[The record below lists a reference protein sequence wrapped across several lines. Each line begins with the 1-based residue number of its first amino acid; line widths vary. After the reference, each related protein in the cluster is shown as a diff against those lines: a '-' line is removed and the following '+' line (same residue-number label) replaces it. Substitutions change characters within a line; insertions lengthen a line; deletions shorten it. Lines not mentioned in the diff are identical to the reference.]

1 MKLKDIKLFKEKNPE
16 SKQKRSLKRS
26 HIIEVVAA
34 IFIIIFL
41 NIIGNYLYVRFDLT
55 SEKRYTLSK
64 ATKRLLKGIDETVLV
79 RVYLEGNELPPDFVR
94 LQNETKEMLNQF
106 RAYNKYIEYEFVN
119 PTDFDDPKEQ
129 KVFYQKLAQ
138 KGIQPSRIELKT
150 PDGIKQQL
158 VIPAA
163 DVFFKGQE
171 TSVQLLLGQS
181 YVSDAELINNSIQSL
196 EYTLTDAIRR
206 LGRGEKQRIAFLQG
220 HGELERH
227 AIYDIQLALTDYYAM
242 ENITLDGNVNALTER
257 VISASDSTDIDFRN
271 KFKLLVVP
279 KPTKPFSDEDL
290 YIIDQFVMYGGR
302 VLWLVDA
309 LDIEMD
315 SLATRSQA
323 MAMRTD
329 LGLGFDE
336 MMFTYGVRINPNLVM
351 DIRCMPIPMAGGS
364 MGNNPQIGFRP
375 WYYFPEVVPL
385 SKHPIVKNL
394 DVIKTEFVNSIDII
408 DNEIRK
414 TVLLTTSEYS
424 RVVNAPA
431 VVDLNIAQTE
441 PDPRL
446 FNKSNLPIAVLLEGS
461 FKSPWKNRLA
471 PSFTEIPE
479 MGYRSE
485 GEPNKM
491 IVISDGD
498 VIKNAFNYKQNF
510 PYPLGYDKYTNILYA
525 NKTFILNAI
534 NYLCGD
540 EDYMESR
547 SREIKIRKLNVAKIK
562 ENRSMY
568 QVLNTVVPIVIVIL
582 AGVVI
587 MIVRKNRYKKKY

>member
-1 MKLKDIKLFKEKNPE
+1 MKFKDIKLFKRKDTD

-26 HIIEVVAA
+26 HLIELFAA
-34 IFIIIFL
+34 IFVIIFL
-41 NIIGNYLYVRFDLT
+41 NIIGNYIYTRFDLT
-55 SEKRYTLSK
+55 SEKRYTLSN
-64 ATKRLLKGIDETVLV
+64 ATKRLLKDIDETVLV

-129 KVFYQKLAQ
+129 QVFYQKLAQ
-138 KGIQPSRIELKT
+138 KGIQPSQIEIKT
-150 PDGIKQQL
+150 PDGLKQQL

-163 DVFFKGQE
+163 DVMYKGQE
-171 TSVQLLLGQS
+171 TSVQLLLGQR
-181 YVSDAELINNSIQSL
+181 YVSEAELINNSVQAL

-206 LGRGEKQRIAFLQG
+206 LSRTDKQRIAFLQG

-242 ENITLDGNVNALTER
+242 ENITLDGNINSLTER
-257 VISASDSTDIDFRN
+257 VIDSKDSTNISFRN

-302 VLWLVDA
+302 VLWLIDG

-315 SLATRSQA
+315 SLANRSQT
-323 MAMRTD
+323 MAMRMD

-336 MMFTYGVRINPNLVM
+336 MMFTYGVRINSNLIM

-364 MGNNPQIGFRP
+364 MGNNPQIEFRP

-394 DVIKTEFVNSIDII
+394 DVIKSEFVNSIDII

-414 TVLLTTSEYS
+414 TVLLTTSEYT

-431 VVDLNIAQTE
+431 VVDLNVAQTE

-446 FNKSNLPIAVLLEGS
+446 FNKANLPIAVLLEGA
-461 FKSPWKNRLA
+461 FKSPWKNRLS
-471 PSFTEIPE
+471 PTFTDIPE

-485 GEPNKM
+485 GDTTKM

-498 VIKNAFNYKQNF
+498 IIKNAFNYRQNY
-510 PYPLGYDKYTNILYA
+510 PYPLGYDKYTNTMYA

-547 SREIKIRKLNVAKIK
+547 SREIKIRKLNVAQIK
-562 ENRSMY
+562 ENRLMY
-568 QVLNTVVPIVIVIL
+568 QVINTVVPIVIVIVS
-582 AGVVI
+582 GVA
-587 MIVRKNRYKKKY
+587 IVLIRKNRYKKK

>member
-1 MKLKDIKLFKEKNPE
+1 MKLKDIKLFKRKDAG

-26 HIIEVVAA
+26 HLIELFAG
-34 IFIIIFL
+34 IFVIIFL
-41 NIIGNYLYVRFDLT
+41 NVIGNYIYTRFDLT

-64 ATKRLLKGIDETVLV
+64 ATKRLLKDIDETVLV

-106 RAYNKYIEYEFVN
+106 RAYNKYVEYEFVN

-129 KVFYQKLAQ
+129 QVFYQKLAQ
-138 KGIQPSRIELKT
+138 KGIQPSQIEIKT

-163 DVFFKGQE
+163 DVMYKGQE
-171 TSVQLLLGQS
+171 TSVQLLLGQR
-181 YVSDAELINNSIQSL
+181 YVSDVELINNSVQAL

-206 LGRGEKQRIAFLQG
+206 LSRVEKQRIAFLQG

-242 ENITLDGNVNALTER
+242 ENITLDGNINSLTER
-257 VISASDSTDIDFRN
+257 VINPKDSTSISFRN

-302 VLWLVDA
+302 VLWLIDG

-315 SLATRSQA
+315 SLANRSQT
-323 MAMRTD
+323 MAMRMD

-336 MMFTYGVRINPNLVM
+336 MMFTYGVRVNSNLIM
-351 DIRCMPIPMAGGS
+351 DIRCMPVPMAGGS
-364 MGNNPQIGFRP
+364 MGNNPQIEFRP

-394 DVIKTEFVNSIDII
+394 DVIKSEFVNSIDII

-414 TVLLTTSEYS
+414 TVLLTTSEYT

-431 VVDLNIAQTE
+431 VVDLNVAQTE

-446 FNKSNLPIAVLLEGS
+446 FNKANLPIAVLLEGA
-461 FKSPWKNRLA
+461 FKSPWKNRLS
-471 PSFTEIPE
+471 PTFTDIPE

-485 GEPNKM
+485 GDTTKM

-498 VIKNAFNYKQNF
+498 IIKNAFNYRQNY
-510 PYPLGYDKYTNILYA
+510 PYPLGYDKYTNTMYA

-547 SREIKIRKLNVAKIK
+547 SREIKIRKLNVAQIK
-562 ENRSMY
+562 ENRLMY
-568 QVLNTVVPIVIVIL
+568 QVINTVVPIVIVIVS
-582 AGVVI
+582 GVA
-587 MIVRKNRYKKKY
+587 IVLIRKNRYKKK

>member
-1 MKLKDIKLFKEKNPE
+1 MKLKDIKLFKRKDAD

-26 HIIEVVAA
+26 HLIELFAT
-34 IFIIIFL
+34 IFVIIFL
-41 NIIGNYLYVRFDLT
+41 NIIGNYIYTRFDLT
-55 SEKRYTLSK
+55 SEKRYTLSN
-64 ATKRLLKGIDETVLV
+64 ATKRLLKDIDETVLV

-106 RAYNKYIEYEFVN
+106 RAYNKYVEYEFVN

-129 KVFYQKLAQ
+129 QVFYQKLAQ
-138 KGIQPSRIELKT
+138 KGIQPSQIEIKT

-163 DVFFKGQE
+163 DVMYKGQE
-171 TSVQLLLGQS
+171 TSVQLLLGQR
-181 YVSDAELINNSIQSL
+181 YVSDVELINNSVQAL

-206 LGRGEKQRIAFLQG
+206 LSRVEKQRIAFLQG

-242 ENITLDGNVNALTER
+242 ENITLDGNINSLTER
-257 VISASDSTDIDFRN
+257 VINPKDSTSISFRN

-302 VLWLVDA
+302 VLWLIDG

-315 SLATRSQA
+315 SLANRSQT
-323 MAMRTD
+323 MAMRMD

-336 MMFTYGVRINPNLVM
+336 MMFTYGVRVNSNLIM
-351 DIRCMPIPMAGGS
+351 DIRCMPVPMAGGS
-364 MGNNPQIGFRP
+364 MGNNPQIEFRP

-394 DVIKTEFVNSIDII
+394 DVIKSEFVNSIDII

-414 TVLLTTSEYS
+414 TVLLTTSEYT

-431 VVDLNIAQTE
+431 VVDLNVAQTE

-446 FNKSNLPIAVLLEGS
+446 FNKANLPIAVLLEGA
-461 FKSPWKNRLA
+461 FKSPWKNRLS
-471 PSFTEIPE
+471 PTFTDIPE

-485 GEPNKM
+485 GDTTKM

-498 VIKNAFNYKQNF
+498 IIKNAFNYRQNY
-510 PYPLGYDKYTNILYA
+510 PYPLGYDKYTNTMYA

-547 SREIKIRKLNVAKIK
+547 SREIKIRKLNVAQIK
-562 ENRSMY
+562 ENRLMY
-568 QVLNTVVPIVIVIL
+568 QVINTVVPIVIVIVS
-582 AGVVI
+582 GVTI
-587 MIVRKNRYKKKY
+587 LLIRKNRYKKK

>member
-1 MKLKDIKLFKEKNPE
+1 MKLKDIKLFKRKDAD

-26 HIIEVVAA
+26 HLIELFAG
-34 IFIIIFL
+34 IFVIIFL
-41 NIIGNYLYVRFDLT
+41 NVIGNYIYTRFDLT

-64 ATKRLLKGIDETVLV
+64 ATKRLLKDIDETVLV

-106 RAYNKYIEYEFVN
+106 RAYNKYVEYEFVN

-129 KVFYQKLAQ
+129 QVFYQKLAQ
-138 KGIQPSRIELKT
+138 KGIQPSQIEIKT

-163 DVFFKGQE
+163 DVMYKGQE
-171 TSVQLLLGQS
+171 TSVQLLLGQR
-181 YVSDAELINNSIQSL
+181 YVSDVELINNSVQAL

-206 LGRGEKQRIAFLQG
+206 LSRVEKQRIAFLQG

-242 ENITLDGNVNALTER
+242 ENITLDGNINSLTER
-257 VISASDSTDIDFRN
+257 VINPKDSTSISFRN

-302 VLWLVDA
+302 VLWLIDG

-315 SLATRSQA
+315 SLANRSQT
-323 MAMRTD
+323 MAMRMD

-336 MMFTYGVRINPNLVM
+336 MMFTYGVRVNSNLIM
-351 DIRCMPIPMAGGS
+351 DIRCMPVPMAGGS
-364 MGNNPQIGFRP
+364 MGNNPQIEFRP

-394 DVIKTEFVNSIDII
+394 DVIKSEFVNSIDII

-414 TVLLTTSEYS
+414 TVLLTTSEYT

-431 VVDLNIAQTE
+431 VVDLNVAQTE

-446 FNKSNLPIAVLLEGS
+446 FNKANLPIAVLLEGA
-461 FKSPWKNRLA
+461 FKSPWKNRLS
-471 PSFTEIPE
+471 PTFTDIPE

-485 GEPNKM
+485 GDTTKM

-498 VIKNAFNYKQNF
+498 IIKNAFNYRQNY
-510 PYPLGYDKYTNILYA
+510 PYPLGYDKYTNTMYA

-547 SREIKIRKLNVAKIK
+547 SREIKIRKLNVAQIK
-562 ENRSMY
+562 ENRLMY
-568 QVLNTVVPIVIVIL
+568 QVINTVVPIVIVIVS
-582 AGVVI
+582 GVTI
-587 MIVRKNRYKKKY
+587 LLIRKNRYKKK

>member
-1 MKLKDIKLFKEKNPE
+1 MKLKDIKLFKRKDAG

-26 HIIEVVAA
+26 HLIELFAG
-34 IFIIIFL
+34 IFVIIFL
-41 NIIGNYLYVRFDLT
+41 NVIGNYIYTRFDLT

-64 ATKRLLKGIDETVLV
+64 ATKRLLKDIDETVLV

-106 RAYNKYIEYEFVN
+106 RAYNKYVEYEFVN
-119 PTDFDDPKEQ
+119 PTDFDDPKAQ
-129 KVFYQKLAQ
+129 QVFYQKLAQ
-138 KGIQPSRIELKT
+138 KGIQPSQIEIKT

-163 DVFFKGQE
+163 DVMYKGQE
-171 TSVQLLLGQS
+171 TSVQLLLGQR
-181 YVSDAELINNSIQSL
+181 YVSEAELINNSVQAL

-206 LGRGEKQRIAFLQG
+206 LSRTEKQRIAFLQG

-242 ENITLDGNVNALTER
+242 ENITLDGNINSLTER
-257 VISASDSTDIDFRN
+257 VINPKDSTSISFRN

-302 VLWLVDA
+302 VLWLIDG

-315 SLATRSQA
+315 SLANRSQT
-323 MAMRTD
+323 MAMRMD

-336 MMFTYGVRINPNLVM
+336 MMFTYGVRVNSNLIM
-351 DIRCMPIPMAGGS
+351 DIRCMPVPMAGGS
-364 MGNNPQIGFRP
+364 MGNNPQIEFRP

-394 DVIKTEFVNSIDII
+394 DVIKSEFVNSIDII

-414 TVLLTTSEYS
+414 TVLLTTSEYT

-431 VVDLNIAQTE
+431 VVDLNVAQTE

-446 FNKSNLPIAVLLEGS
+446 FNKANLPIAVLLEGA
-461 FKSPWKNRLA
+461 FKSPWKNRLS
-471 PSFTEIPE
+471 PTFTDIPE

-485 GEPNKM
+485 GDTTKM

-498 VIKNAFNYKQNF
+498 IIKNAFNYRQNY
-510 PYPLGYDKYTNILYA
+510 PYPLGYDKYTNTMYA

-547 SREIKIRKLNVAKIK
+547 SREIKIRKLNVAQIK
-562 ENRSMY
+562 ENRLMY
-568 QVLNTVVPIVIVIL
+568 QVINAVVPIVIVIIS
-582 AGVVI
+582 GVTI
-587 MIVRKNRYKKKY
+587 LLIRKNRYKKK

>member
-1 MKLKDIKLFKEKNPE
+1 MKLKDIKLFKRKDAD

-26 HIIEVVAA
+26 HLIELFAG
-34 IFIIIFL
+34 IFVIIFL
-41 NIIGNYLYVRFDLT
+41 NVIGNYIYTRFDLT

-64 ATKRLLKGIDETVLV
+64 ATKRLLKDIDETVLV

-106 RAYNKYIEYEFVN
+106 RAYNKYVEYEFVN

-129 KVFYQKLAQ
+129 QVFYQKLAQ
-138 KGIQPSRIELKT
+138 KGIQPSQIEIKT

-163 DVFFKGQE
+163 DVMYKGQE
-171 TSVQLLLGQS
+171 TSVQLLLGQR
-181 YVSDAELINNSIQSL
+181 YVSDVELINNSVQAL

-206 LGRGEKQRIAFLQG
+206 LSRVEKQRIAFLQG

-242 ENITLDGNVNALTER
+242 ENITLDGNINSLTER
-257 VISASDSTDIDFRN
+257 VINPKDSTSISFRN

-302 VLWLVDA
+302 VLWLIDG

-315 SLATRSQA
+315 SLANRSQT
-323 MAMRTD
+323 MAMRMD

-336 MMFTYGVRINPNLVM
+336 MMFTYGVRVNSNLIM
-351 DIRCMPIPMAGGS
+351 DIRCMPVPMAGGS
-364 MGNNPQIGFRP
+364 MGNNPQIEFRP

-394 DVIKTEFVNSIDII
+394 DVIKSEFVNSIDII

-414 TVLLTTSEYS
+414 TVLLTTSEYT

-431 VVDLNIAQTE
+431 VVDLNVAQTE

-446 FNKSNLPIAVLLEGS
+446 FNKANLPIAVLLEGA
-461 FKSPWKNRLA
+461 FKSPWKNRLS
-471 PSFTEIPE
+471 PTFTDIPE
-479 MGYRSE
+479 MGYRGE
-485 GEPNKM
+485 GDTTKM

-498 VIKNAFNYKQNF
+498 IIKNAFNYRQNY
-510 PYPLGYDKYTNILYA
+510 PYPLGYDKYTNTMYA

-547 SREIKIRKLNVAKIK
+547 SREIKIRKLNVAQIK
-562 ENRSMY
+562 ENRLAY
-568 QVLNTVVPIVIVIL
+568 QVINVVVPIVIVIIS
-582 AGVVI
+582 GVTI
-587 MIVRKNRYKKKY
+587 LLIRKNRYKKK

>member
-1 MKLKDIKLFKEKNPE
+1 MKFKDIKLFKRKDTD

-26 HIIEVVAA
+26 HLIELFAA
-34 IFIIIFL
+34 IFVIIFL
-41 NIIGNYLYVRFDLT
+41 NIIGNYIYTRFDLT
-55 SEKRYTLSK
+55 SEKRYTLSN
-64 ATKRLLKGIDETVLV
+64 ATKRLLKDIDETVLV

-129 KVFYQKLAQ
+129 QVFYQKLAQ
-138 KGIQPSRIELKT
+138 KGIQPSQIEIKT
-150 PDGIKQQL
+150 PDGLKQQL

-163 DVFFKGQE
+163 DVMYKGQE
-171 TSVQLLLGQS
+171 TSVQLLLGQR
-181 YVSDAELINNSIQSL
+181 YVSEAELINNSVQAL

-206 LGRGEKQRIAFLQG
+206 LSRTEKQRIAFLQG

-242 ENITLDGNVNALTER
+242 ENITLDGNINSLTER
-257 VISASDSTDIDFRN
+257 VIDSKDSTNISFRN

-302 VLWLVDA
+302 VLWLIDG

-315 SLATRSQA
+315 SLANRSQT
-323 MAMRTD
+323 MAMRMD

-336 MMFTYGVRINPNLVM
+336 MMFTYGVRINSNLIM

-364 MGNNPQIGFRP
+364 MGNNPQIEFRP

-394 DVIKTEFVNSIDII
+394 DVIKSEFVNSIDII

-414 TVLLTTSEYS
+414 TVLLTTSEYT

-431 VVDLNIAQTE
+431 IVDLNVAQTE

-446 FNKSNLPIAVLLEGS
+446 FNKANLPIAVLLEGA
-461 FKSPWKNRLA
+461 FKSPWKNRLS
-471 PSFTEIPE
+471 PTFTDIPE

-485 GEPNKM
+485 GDTTKM

-498 VIKNAFNYKQNF
+498 IIKNAFNYRQNY
-510 PYPLGYDKYTNILYA
+510 PYPLGYDKYTNTMYA

-547 SREIKIRKLNVAKIK
+547 SREIKIRKLNVAQIK
-562 ENRSMY
+562 ENRLMY
-568 QVLNTVVPIVIVIL
+568 QVINTVVPIVIVIVS
-582 AGVVI
+582 GVA
-587 MIVRKNRYKKKY
+587 IVLIRKNRYKKK

>member
-1 MKLKDIKLFKEKNPE
+1 MKLKDIKLFKRKDAD

-26 HIIEVVAA
+26 HLIELFAG
-34 IFIIIFL
+34 IFVIIFL
-41 NIIGNYLYVRFDLT
+41 NVIGNYIYTRFDLT

-64 ATKRLLKGIDETVLV
+64 ATKRLLKDIDETVLV

-106 RAYNKYIEYEFVN
+106 RAYNKYVEYEFVN

-129 KVFYQKLAQ
+129 QVFYQKLAQ
-138 KGIQPSRIELKT
+138 KGIQPSQIEIKT

-163 DVFFKGQE
+163 DVMYKGQE
-171 TSVQLLLGQS
+171 TSVQLLLGQR
-181 YVSDAELINNSIQSL
+181 YVSDVELINNSVQAL
-196 EYTLTDAIRR
+196 EYTLTYAIRR
-206 LGRGEKQRIAFLQG
+206 LSRVEKQRIAFLQG

-242 ENITLDGNVNALTER
+242 ENITLDGNINSLTER
-257 VISASDSTDIDFRN
+257 VINPKDSTSISFRN

-302 VLWLVDA
+302 VLWLIDG

-315 SLATRSQA
+315 SLANRSQT
-323 MAMRTD
+323 MAMRMD

-336 MMFTYGVRINPNLVM
+336 MMFTYGVRVNSNLIM
-351 DIRCMPIPMAGGS
+351 DIRCMPVPMAGGS
-364 MGNNPQIGFRP
+364 MGNNPQIEFRP

-394 DVIKTEFVNSIDII
+394 DVIKSEFVNSIDII

-414 TVLLTTSEYS
+414 TVLLTTSEYT

-431 VVDLNIAQTE
+431 VVDLNVAQTE

-446 FNKSNLPIAVLLEGS
+446 FNKANLPIAVLLEGA
-461 FKSPWKNRLA
+461 FKSPWKNRLS
-471 PSFTEIPE
+471 PTFTDIPE

-485 GEPNKM
+485 GDTTKM

-498 VIKNAFNYKQNF
+498 IIKNAFNYRQNY
-510 PYPLGYDKYTNILYA
+510 PYPLGYDKYTNTMYA

-547 SREIKIRKLNVAKIK
+547 SREIKIRKLNVAQIK
-562 ENRSMY
+562 ENRLAY
-568 QVLNTVVPIVIVIL
+568 QVINIVVPIVIVIIS
-582 AGVVI
+582 GVAI
-587 MIVRKNRYKKKY
+587 LLIRKNRYKKK

>member
-1 MKLKDIKLFKEKNPE
+1 MKLKDIKLFKRKDAD

-26 HIIEVVAA
+26 HLIELFAG
-34 IFIIIFL
+34 IFVIIFL
-41 NIIGNYLYVRFDLT
+41 NIIGNYIYTRFDLT

-64 ATKRLLKGIDETVLV
+64 ATKRLLKDIDETVLV

-106 RAYNKYIEYEFVN
+106 RAYNKYVEYEFVN

-129 KVFYQKLAQ
+129 QVFYQKLAQ
-138 KGIQPSRIELKT
+138 KGIQPSQIEIKT
-150 PDGIKQQL
+150 SDGIKQQL

-163 DVFFKGQE
+163 DVMYKGQE
-171 TSVQLLLGQS
+171 TSVQLLLGQR
-181 YVSDAELINNSIQSL
+181 YVSDVELINNSVQAL

-206 LGRGEKQRIAFLQG
+206 LSRVEKQRIAFLQG

-242 ENITLDGNVNALTER
+242 ENITLDGNINSLTER
-257 VISASDSTDIDFRN
+257 VINPKDSSSISFRN

-302 VLWLVDA
+302 VLWLIDG

-315 SLATRSQA
+315 SLANRSQT
-323 MAMRTD
+323 MAMRMD

-336 MMFTYGVRINPNLVM
+336 MMFTYGVRVNSNLIM
-351 DIRCMPIPMAGGS
+351 DIRCMPVPMAGGS
-364 MGNNPQIGFRP
+364 MGNNPQIEFRP

-394 DVIKTEFVNSIDII
+394 DVIKSEFVNSIDII

-414 TVLLTTSEYS
+414 TVLLTTSEYT

-431 VVDLNIAQTE
+431 VVDLNVAQTE

-446 FNKSNLPIAVLLEGS
+446 FNKANLPIAVLLEGA
-461 FKSPWKNRLA
+461 FKSPWKNRLS
-471 PSFTEIPE
+471 PTFTDIPE

-485 GEPNKM
+485 GDTTKM

-498 VIKNAFNYKQNF
+498 IIKNAFNYRQNY
-510 PYPLGYDKYTNILYA
+510 PYPLGYDKYTNTMYA

-547 SREIKIRKLNVAKIK
+547 SREIKIRKLNVAQIK
-562 ENRSMY
+562 ENRLAY
-568 QVLNTVVPIVIVIL
+568 QVINIVVPIVIVIIG
-582 AGVVI
+582 GVAI
-587 MIVRKNRYKKKY
+587 LLIRKNRYKKK

>member
-1 MKLKDIKLFKEKNPE
+1 MKLKDIKLFKRKDAG

-26 HIIEVVAA
+26 HLIELFAG
-34 IFIIIFL
+34 IFVIIFL
-41 NIIGNYLYVRFDLT
+41 NVIGNYIYTRFDLT

-64 ATKRLLKGIDETVLV
+64 ATKRLLKDIDETVLV

-106 RAYNKYIEYEFVN
+106 RAYNKYVEYEFVN

-129 KVFYQKLAQ
+129 QVFYQKLAQ
-138 KGIQPSRIELKT
+138 KGIQPSQIEIKT

-163 DVFFKGQE
+163 DVMYKGQE
-171 TSVQLLLGQS
+171 TSVQLLLGQR
-181 YVSDAELINNSIQSL
+181 YVSDVELINNSVQAL

-206 LGRGEKQRIAFLQG
+206 LSRVEKQRIAFLQG

-242 ENITLDGNVNALTER
+242 ENITLDGNINSLTER
-257 VISASDSTDIDFRN
+257 VINPKDSTSISFRN

-302 VLWLVDA
+302 VLWLIDG

-315 SLATRSQA
+315 SLANRSQT
-323 MAMRTD
+323 MAMRMD

-336 MMFTYGVRINPNLVM
+336 MMFTYGVRVNSNLIM
-351 DIRCMPIPMAGGS
+351 DIRCMPVPMAGGS
-364 MGNNPQIGFRP
+364 MGNNPQIEFRP

-394 DVIKTEFVNSIDII
+394 DVIKSEFVNSIDII

-414 TVLLTTSEYS
+414 TVLLTTSEYT

-431 VVDLNIAQTE
+431 VVDLNVAQTE

-446 FNKSNLPIAVLLEGS
+446 FNKANLPIAVLLEGA
-461 FKSPWKNRLA
+461 FKSPWKNRLS
-471 PSFTEIPE
+471 PTFTDIPE
-479 MGYRSE
+479 MGYRGE
-485 GEPNKM
+485 GDTTKM

-498 VIKNAFNYKQNF
+498 IIKNAFNYRQNY
-510 PYPLGYDKYTNILYA
+510 PYPLGYDKYTNTMYA

-547 SREIKIRKLNVAKIK
+547 SREIKIRKLNVAQIK
-562 ENRSMY
+562 ENRLMY
-568 QVLNTVVPIVIVIL
+568 QVINTVVPIVIVIIS
-582 AGVVI
+582 GVT
-587 MIVRKNRYKKKY
+587 IVLIRKNRYKKK

>member
-1 MKLKDIKLFKEKNPE
+1 MKLKDIKLFKRKDAG

-26 HIIEVVAA
+26 HLIELFAG
-34 IFIIIFL
+34 IFVIIFL
-41 NIIGNYLYVRFDLT
+41 NVIGNYIYTRFDLT

-64 ATKRLLKGIDETVLV
+64 ATKRLLKDIDETVLV

-106 RAYNKYIEYEFVN
+106 RAYNKYVEYEFVN

-129 KVFYQKLAQ
+129 QVFYQKLAQ
-138 KGIQPSRIELKT
+138 KGIQPSQIEIKT

-163 DVFFKGQE
+163 DVMYKGQE
-171 TSVQLLLGQS
+171 TSVQLLLGQR
-181 YVSDAELINNSIQSL
+181 YVSDVELINNSVQAL

-206 LGRGEKQRIAFLQG
+206 LSRVEKQRIAFLQG

-242 ENITLDGNVNALTER
+242 ENITLDGNINSLTER
-257 VISASDSTDIDFRN
+257 VINPKDSTSISFRN

-302 VLWLVDA
+302 VLWLIDG

-315 SLATRSQA
+315 SLANRSQT
-323 MAMRTD
+323 MAMRMD

-336 MMFTYGVRINPNLVM
+336 MMFTYGVRVNSNLIM
-351 DIRCMPIPMAGGS
+351 DIRCMPVPMAGGS
-364 MGNNPQIGFRP
+364 MGNNPQIEFRP

-394 DVIKTEFVNSIDII
+394 DVIKSEFVNSIDII

-414 TVLLTTSEYS
+414 TVLLTTSEYT

-431 VVDLNIAQTE
+431 VVDLNVAQTE

-446 FNKSNLPIAVLLEGS
+446 FNKANLPIAVLLEGA
-461 FKSPWKNRLA
+461 FKSPWKNRLS
-471 PSFTEIPE
+471 PTFTDIPE
-479 MGYRSE
+479 MGYRGE
-485 GEPNKM
+485 GDTTKM

-498 VIKNAFNYKQNF
+498 IIKNAFNYRQNY
-510 PYPLGYDKYTNILYA
+510 PYPLGYDKYTNTMYA

-547 SREIKIRKLNVAKIK
+547 SREIKIRKLNVAQIK
-562 ENRSMY
+562 ENRLMY
-568 QVLNTVVPIVIVIL
+568 QVINTVVPIVIVIVS
-582 AGVVI
+582 GVA
-587 MIVRKNRYKKKY
+587 IVLIRKNRYKKK

>member
-1 MKLKDIKLFKEKNPE
+1 MKLKDIKLFKRKDAD

-26 HIIEVVAA
+26 HLIELFAG
-34 IFIIIFL
+34 IFVIIFL
-41 NIIGNYLYVRFDLT
+41 NIIGNYIYTRFDLT

-64 ATKRLLKGIDETVLV
+64 ATKRLLKDIDETVLV

-106 RAYNKYIEYEFVN
+106 RAYNKYVEYEFVN

-129 KVFYQKLAQ
+129 QVFYQKLAQ
-138 KGIQPSRIELKT
+138 KGIQPSQIEIKT
-150 PDGIKQQL
+150 SDGIKQQL

-163 DVFFKGQE
+163 DVMYKGQE
-171 TSVQLLLGQS
+171 TSVQLLLGQR
-181 YVSDAELINNSIQSL
+181 YVSDVELINNSVQAL

-206 LGRGEKQRIAFLQG
+206 LSRVEKQRIAFLQG

-242 ENITLDGNVNALTER
+242 ENITLDGNINSLTER
-257 VISASDSTDIDFRN
+257 VINPKDSSSISFRN

-302 VLWLVDA
+302 VLWLIDG

-315 SLATRSQA
+315 SLANRSQT
-323 MAMRTD
+323 MAMRMD

-336 MMFTYGVRINPNLVM
+336 MMFTYGVRVNSNLIM
-351 DIRCMPIPMAGGS
+351 DIRCMPVPMAGGS
-364 MGNNPQIGFRP
+364 MGNNPQIEFRP
-375 WYYFPEVVPL
+375 WYYFLEVVPL

-394 DVIKTEFVNSIDII
+394 DVIKSEFVNSIDII

-414 TVLLTTSEYS
+414 TVLLTTSEYT

-431 VVDLNIAQTE
+431 VVDLNVAQIE

-446 FNKSNLPIAVLLEGS
+446 FNKANLPIAVLLEGA
-461 FKSPWKNRLA
+461 FKSPWKNRLS
-471 PSFTEIPE
+471 PTFTDIPE

-485 GEPNKM
+485 GDTTKM

-498 VIKNAFNYKQNF
+498 IIKNAFNYRQNY
-510 PYPLGYDKYTNILYA
+510 PYPLGYDKYTNTMYA

-547 SREIKIRKLNVAKIK
+547 SREIKIRKLNVAQIK
-562 ENRSMY
+562 ENRLAY
-568 QVLNTVVPIVIVIL
+568 QVINIVVPIVIVIIG
-582 AGVVI
+582 GVAI
-587 MIVRKNRYKKKY
+587 LLIRKNRYKKK

>member
-1 MKLKDIKLFKEKNPE
+1 MKLKDIKLFKRKDAG

-26 HIIEVVAA
+26 HLIELFAG
-34 IFIIIFL
+34 IFVIIFL
-41 NIIGNYLYVRFDLT
+41 NVIGNYIYTRFDLT

-64 ATKRLLKGIDETVLV
+64 ATKRLLKDIDETVLV

-106 RAYNKYIEYEFVN
+106 RAYNKYVEYEFVN

-129 KVFYQKLAQ
+129 QVFYQKLAQ
-138 KGIQPSRIELKT
+138 KGIQPSQIEIKT

-163 DVFFKGQE
+163 DVMYKGQE
-171 TSVQLLLGQS
+171 TSVQLLLGQR
-181 YVSDAELINNSIQSL
+181 YVSDVELINNSVQAL

-206 LGRGEKQRIAFLQG
+206 LSRVEKQRIAFLQG

-242 ENITLDGNVNALTER
+242 ENITLDGNINSLTER
-257 VISASDSTDIDFRN
+257 VINSKDSTSISFRN

-302 VLWLVDA
+302 VLWLIDG

-315 SLATRSQA
+315 SLANRSQT
-323 MAMRTD
+323 MAMRMD

-336 MMFTYGVRINPNLVM
+336 MMFTYGVRVNSNLIM
-351 DIRCMPIPMAGGS
+351 DIRCMPVPMAGGS
-364 MGNNPQIGFRP
+364 MGNNPQIEFRP

-394 DVIKTEFVNSIDII
+394 DVIKSEFVNSIDII

-414 TVLLTTSEYS
+414 TVLLTTSEYT

-431 VVDLNIAQTE
+431 VVDLNVAQTE

-446 FNKSNLPIAVLLEGS
+446 FNKANLPIAVLLEGA
-461 FKSPWKNRLA
+461 FKSPWKNRLS
-471 PSFTEIPE
+471 PTFTDIPE

-485 GEPNKM
+485 GDTTKM

-498 VIKNAFNYKQNF
+498 IIKNAFNYRQNY
-510 PYPLGYDKYTNILYA
+510 PYPLGYDKYTNTMYA

-547 SREIKIRKLNVAKIK
+547 SREIKIRKLNVAQIK
-562 ENRSMY
+562 ENRLMY
-568 QVLNTVVPIVIVIL
+568 QVINTVVPIVIVIVS
-582 AGVVI
+582 GVTI
-587 MIVRKNRYKKKY
+587 LLIRKNRYKKK